1 MRLRRCTAATATLTI
16 LSATPAFAHDGRAL
30 APHDLWH
37 AWSVEPLVVA
47 ALIVSAGLYIHGVRA
62 LWHNAGTGH
71 GLRRWQA
78 GSFAAG
84 WLVLAVAL
92 VSPLHR
98 LGAVLFSAHMV
109 QHELLMVVAAPL
121 LVLGRPVVA
130 WLWSVPTAWR
140 HTLGGWAAA
149 APVRSTWGLVTL
161 PAVAWMLHA
170 AAIWVWHAPGL
181 YQATLESELVHGL
194 QHTSFLASALLFWW
208 ALLPG
213 RAGRLGG
220 PAGIVYL
227 FTTAVHTTV
236 LGALLTLSSRVWYPL
251 YDTTTTPWGLTAL
264 EDQQLAGL
272 IMWVPAGLAYLG
284 AALALAASWLRDPKP
299 RGVVAHTF
307 TATVAPLLIL
317 AAVLSGCSDG
327 AALSKPEAA
336 RLTGGNPDHGAVAI
350 RSYGCGSCHTIPGIR
365 GANALV
371 GPPLAGI
378 GGRSYIAG
386 VLTNSPDN
394 LTRWIQHPQQV
405 DPLTAM
411 PDLGVSEAD
420 ARDIASYLYTRR

>member
-1 MRLRRCTAATATLTI
+1 MTWLRSTTMAAT
-16 LSATPAFAHDGRAL
+16 LSALCASPVLAHDARTL
-30 APHDLWH
+30 VPHDLWG
-37 AWSVEPLVVA
+37 AWSFEPLVIVS
-47 ALIVSAGLYIHGVRA
+47 LMVSAGLYLRGLHA
-62 LWHNAGTGH
+62 LWLKAGRGH
-71 GLRRWQA
+71 GIRCWQA

-130 WLWSVPTAWR
+130 WLWGVPLAWR
-140 HTLGGWAAA
+140 HTLGIWSAA
-149 APVRSTWGLVTL
+149 APVRSTWGLLTL
-161 PAVAWMLHA
+161 PAMAWVLHA
-170 AAIWVWHAPGL
+170 AAIWLWHAPGI

-194 QHTSFLASALLFWW
+194 QHTSFLGSALLFWW
-208 ALLPG
+208 TLLPG
-213 RAGRLGG
+213 RAGRLGA

-251 YDTTTTPWGLTAL
+251 YDTTTASWGLTAL

-272 IMWVPAGLAYLG
+272 IMWVPAGLAYLA
-284 AALALAASWLRDPKP
+284 AALAIAASWLQDSKP
-299 RGVVAHTF
+299 RAAIAHSLG
-307 TATVAPLLIL
+307 ATLAPLLIL
-317 AAVLSGCSDG
+317 SAILSGCSDG

-336 RLTGGNPDHGAVAI
+336 RLTGGDPDHGAVAI
-350 RSYGCGSCHTIPGIR
+350 QSYGCGSCHTIPGIR